1 MKKRGECSIT
11 QFFYLNLR
19 TLIFIRK
26 MKQLKFLMVAFTLLM
41 GVSLT
46 SCLNS
51 DNDYAPSVGGLVKV
65 SDSMFG
71 NSFTMLDGVTK
82 ISPTAASLATLESNM
97 GFKPSSTNIAYVT
110 GTYDETLNSN
120 LIEDKEYK
128 SVNLLWAVSLDA
140 KVEITERGAENDSV
154 NKAPVIDIDN
164 SSQMEYEME
173 KKLHKPWFF
182 YDKTTLILPI
192 NYFVYKAGAHKFTLV
207 YYPEENADGN
217 KTLKLYLKHYDAD
230 DKSTNTN
237 SLNNSGAYPQIYYYA
252 YDLRGVFSQYS
263 KMTGEMP
270 TTVTVEYVT
279 NANSL
284 KLEDAETKT
293 CEVEVKGINESTTD
307 K

>member
-1 MKKRGECSIT
+1 
-11 QFFYLNLR
+11 
-19 TLIFIRK
+19 

-51 DNDYAPSVGGLVKV
+51 DSNYAPPVGGFVKV
-65 SDSMFG
+65 GDSMFG

-82 ISPTAASLATLESNM
+82 ISPTVASLAAIESNM
-97 GFKPSSTNIAYVT
+97 GFKPSSTKIAYIT
-110 GTYDETLNSN
+110 GTYDETLNPN
-120 LIEDKEYK
+120 PIEEKEYK

-140 KVEITERGAENDSV
+140 KVEMTERGADNDSV

-164 SSQMEYEME
+164 SSQMGSEVE

-182 YDKTTLILPI
+182 YDKTTLMLPI
-192 NYFVYKAGAHKFTLV
+192 NYFVYKAGFHKFTLV

-217 KTLKLYLKHYDAD
+217 KTLKLYLRHYDAD
-230 DKSTNTN
+230 DKSTTAN
-237 SLNNSGAYPQIYYYA
+237 SLNNSAAFPQIYYYA
-252 YDLRGVFSQYS
+252 YDLTDVFYQYLGR
-263 KMTGEMP
+263 TGEMP
-270 TTVTVEYVT
+270 TTVTIEYVT